1 MPSAAHP
8 ALGDSTTV
16 HEHPGGAAPLRV
28 GLIFGGASGEH
39 AVSIRSAATVARGLR
54 QGGNGGRY
62 SLRCF
67 YIDLAGRW
75 WGPPLAAAVL
85 EQGTP
90 ASDQQL
96 QQALAGAGAPPADA
110 GFRGFPAGALEIDVW
125 FPVLHGPNGEDGTIQ
140 GLFTLMGTPFVGSGV
155 LGSAVGMDKQAM
167 KAAFAAAG
175 LPQVPYACVAAA
187 ELEADPQALLERLE
201 GQLGYPCF
209 VKPANLGSSV
219 GISKATDRAGLLAGL
234 RAASALDPRI
244 VVEQGVSARELECA
258 VKGGG
263 GRPLQASV
271 LGEIRFDAD
280 WYDYET
286 KYSEGRS
293 HTVIP
298 AEVPEAVAEQARAM
312 AIQACQA
319 VNAAGLA
326 RVDFFYEEA
335 SGQLWL
341 NEINTLPGFTSQSMY
356 PMLWQASGVGL
367 EALVHEL
374 LQTAG
379 ECRPSLLIGGVG
391 R

>member
-1 MPSAAHP
+1 MPAAVHATAPDP
-8 ALGDSTTV
+8 AP
-16 HEHPGGAAPLRV
+16 EPAPIPV

-54 QGGNGGRY
+54 QGANGGRY
-62 SLRCF
+62 ALRCF
-67 YIDLAGRW
+67 YIDPLGRW
-75 WGPPLAAAVL
+75 WGPELADAVL
-85 EQGTP
+85 AQGTP
-90 ASDQQL
+90 ASSEQL
-96 QQALAGAGAPPADA
+96 RAALAAAGAPPPQP
-110 GFRGFPAGALEIDVW
+110 GFRGFPPGALEIELWV
-125 FPVLHGPNGEDGTIQ
+125 PVLHGPNGEDGTIQ
-140 GLFTLMGTPFVGSGV
+140 GLFTLMGKPFVGSGV

-187 ELEADPQALLERLE
+187 DLQRDPEGLLDRLER
-201 GQLGYPCF
+201 QLGYPCF

-219 GISKATDRAGLLAGL
+219 GISKATGRSQLQQGL
-234 RAASALDPRI
+234 AAAAALDPRI
-244 VVEQGVSARELECA
+244 VVEQGVAARELECA

-263 GRPLQASV
+263 GRALEASV

-286 KYSEGRS
+286 KYSDGLS

-298 AEVPEAVAEQARAM
+298 AAVPEAIAARARTM
-312 AIQACQA
+312 AIQACEA
-319 VNAAGLA
+319 VGASGLA
-326 RVDFFYEEA
+326 RVDFFYAEA

-356 PMLWQASGVGL
+356 PMLWQASGVAL
-367 EALVHEL
+367 DALVHEL

-379 ECRPSLLIGGVG
+379 ECGHTRLAGGLG